1 MSLGDRRSDVSEHGE
16 SAGGRGAH
24 GISPVPGVTRGAGSG
39 RRFRFGAVA
48 GFARSGQEWAATA
61 RRIEQLGFSTLLCPD
76 GTGTFAPFQALSA
89 AAAATSTLR
98 LGNYVL
104 AAPLRT
110 PGEVAW
116 ETVSLDVLS
125 GGRFELGLG
134 TGRPGAE
141 RDATRLGQSFGS
153 PGERLSRLEQTLA
166 AVRGRYDACG
176 EARHDAVRGVQQ
188 PRPPVLLAGTGPR
201 MLHLAAREADTL
213 ALALAPQSTEA
224 DVAAKTD
231 QVRAIAGDR
240 FDGLELNLNIALVG
254 DDFPPQAASWLGAD
268 PAELVRAGSVTVL
281 TGSARQ
287 MADTLLRR
295 RDRTAVSYLSVNAQF
310 AQRFAPVIELLADA

>member
-1 MSLGDRRSDVSEHGE
+1 VSEQGG
-16 SAGGRGAH
+16 SAGGRVAPGP
-24 GISPVPGVTRGAGSG
+24 SPVPGVARSASSG

-48 GFARSGQEWAATA
+48 GFARTGQEWTATA
-61 RRIEQLGFSTLLCPD
+61 QRIERLGFSTLLCPD
-76 GTGTFAPFQALSA
+76 GTGTFAPFQALTA
-89 AAAATSTLR
+89 AATVTSTLR
-98 LGNYVL
+98 LGTYVL

-134 TGRPGAE
+134 TGRPDAE

-153 PGERLSRLEQTLA
+153 PGERLSRLKQTLA
-166 AVRGRYDACG
+166 AVRGRYDASG
-176 EARHDAVRGVQQ
+176 EAGRDAVRGVQQ

-201 MLHLAAREADTL
+201 ILHLAAREADTL
-213 ALALAPQSTEA
+213 ALALAPLSTEA
-224 DVAAKTD
+224 DLAAKTD
-231 QVRAIAGDR
+231 QVRAIAGER
-240 FDGLELNLNIALVG
+240 FDGLELNVNVALVG

-268 PAELVRAGSVTVL
+268 PAELVRIGSITVL

-295 RDRTAVSYLSVNAQF
+295 RDRTAVSYVSVNAQF
-310 AQRFAPVIELLADA
+310 AQQFAPVIDLLADA